1 MKAWAKIASLF
12 VLLLAAIAG
21 RAGEVLDRIVV
32 VVNDEVILQ
41 SDVDVEVRYEALLS
55 DKPLERVTA
64 ADRHDA
70 LDRLVDQTLILQQMR
85 QAEIPPLPPEEL
97 VAEVQKIRQ
106 QLVVGA
112 SDQSWAA
119 ALERYGLTAD
129 EFAYRAGIQYQI
141 TRFLDLRFRPM
152 VRVDRASIEEYYRD
166 KFLPQ
171 WRQKN
176 AQPAPPLR
184 EVESM
189 IESVLVE
196 QEIDQ
201 LLVAWLATLRNQ
213 GDIRLHPALNQ
224 PSQQGGVKP

>member
-1 MKAWAKIASLF
+1 MKLWTKLALLF
-12 VLLLAAIAG
+12 LLLTAG
-21 RAGEVLDRIVV
+21 SSGFAGEVLDRIVV

-41 SDVDVEVRYEALLS
+41 SDVDAAVRYEALLN
-55 DKPLERVTA
+55 DKPLEQVTA

-70 LDRLVDQTLILQQMR
+70 LNRLIDQTLILQQMR
-85 QAEIPPLPPEEL
+85 QAEIPPPPAQEL
-97 VAEVQKIRQ
+97 GTEVQKIRA

-112 SDQSWAA
+112 SDSSWAA
-119 ALERYGLTAD
+119 ALARYGLTED
-129 EFAYRAGIQYQI
+129 EFAYRAGIQFQI

-152 VRVDRASIEEYYRD
+152 VRVDRATIEEYYRD

-171 WRQKN
+171 WRQES

-184 EVESM
+184 EVESR

-196 QEIDQ
+196 QQIDQ

-213 GDIRLHPALNQ
+213 ADIHLHPAVSE
-224 PSQQGGVKP
+224 PGRPGEAVP